1 MRIAVIGA
9 GGVGGYFGARLAASG
24 NDVGFVVRGSQ
35 RAAMAR
41 GGLRLQSPL
50 GDAHI
55 APVNIISEG
64 GGEGGAG
71 PQDAVIVTVKNYDL
85 EDVAG
90 KIVPLLGPDTI
101 VVPIENGIDAEPL
114 LAARLGAHHVV
125 GGYCEI
131 SSHIDAPGV
140 VRHNTEYARLIVG
153 ELDRSI
159 TPRLEAFV
167 KACDVAGMEPRL
179 SDDIA
184 RDKWDKFSL
193 LVTLAGSCGLYR
205 LPLGEVRTDPA
216 RRAFADDLMREA
228 IMVGRASGVA
238 IHADQEDRV
247 RARFDGMPAGV
258 KPSMLVDL
266 EAGRRLELPWINGAI
281 ARLGDAFGIDTPSH
295 DRVCAELAPF
305 VDGA

>member
-9 GGVGGYFGARLAASG
+9 GGVGGYFGGRLAAGG
-24 NDVGFVVRGSQ
+24 NAVGFVVRGNQ
-35 RAAMAR
+35 RAAMASD
-41 GGLRLQSPL
+41 GLRLLSPV

-55 APVNIISEG
+55 APVHVIDDG
-64 GGEGGAG
+64 DGA
-71 PQDAVIVTVKNYDL
+71 PWDAVIVTVKYYDL
-85 EDVAG
+85 AEAAG
-90 KIVPLLGPDTI
+90 AIAPLLGPETI

-114 LAARLGAHHVV
+114 LADRLGAGHVV

-140 VRHNTEYARLIVG
+140 IRHGTEYARLIAG
-153 ELDRSI
+153 ALDGSV

-167 KACDVAGMEPRL
+167 KACDVAGIQARL

-205 LPLGEVRTDPA
+205 LPLGEVRTDPG
-216 RRAFADDLMREA
+216 RRAFAADLLGEA
-228 IMVGRASGVA
+228 VAVARASGVA
-238 IHADQEDRV
+238 IHDDQEDRV
-247 RARFDGMPAGV
+247 WARFDGMPAGV

-281 ARLGDAFGIDTPSH
+281 ARLGDERGIDTPAH
-295 DRVCAELAPF
+295 DRVCAELAAF